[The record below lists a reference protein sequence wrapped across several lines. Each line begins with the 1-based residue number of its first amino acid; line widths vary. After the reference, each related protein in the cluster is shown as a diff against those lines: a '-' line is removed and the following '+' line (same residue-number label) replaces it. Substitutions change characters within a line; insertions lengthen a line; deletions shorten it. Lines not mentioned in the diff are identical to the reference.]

1 MIAIRVE
8 DFLIEQ
14 VDILAKSKHTNRSA
28 LIREAIIRFLE
39 DNEDL
44 AMALHAKKTMTH
56 AEPIAKVRKELE
68 ELDDSDQRSS

>member
-28 LIREAIIRFLE
+28 LIREAILRFLE

-44 AMALHAKKTMTH
+44 EMALHAKKTMTH

-68 ELDDSDQRSS
+68 DLDDSDQ